1 VELSAAIE
9 RVLGGLFE
17 ARTGQQLSSDRRWR
31 METALQP
38 ILRAR
43 ALPSADALVSL
54 LLSGRDARIADEIVE
69 GLLNNETSFF
79 RDPQAFRVVE
89 RAITERLQADPGRRL
104 RIWCAGCSTGQEA
117 YSLAMAMVE
126 RVRPHVLPEIVATDI
141 SAGVIERA
149 KIGRYSHFEIQRG
162 LPMQSM
168 IRWFDPEGDDWRA
181 KPILREMVSF
191 QRRGLGEGPP
201 SRIAFDIVLCRN
213 VMLYFTGQFRRQ
225 VFDMI
230 AGAIAEDGYLLLGAG
245 ETVIGQT
252 GRFAPDPDFRG
263 LYRLV
268 GEAGLRN
275 RGGRP

>member
-1 VELSAAIE
+1 MELSAAIE

-126 RVRPHVLPEIVATDI
+126 RVRPRVLPEIVATDI

>member
-126 RVRPHVLPEIVATDI
+126 RVRPRVLPEIVATDI

>member
-126 RVRPHVLPEIVATDI
+126 RVRPRVLPEIVATDI

-181 KPILREMVSF
+181 KPILREMVTF

>member
-1 VELSAAIE
+1 
-9 RVLGGLFE
+9 
-17 ARTGQQLSSDRRWR
+17 

-126 RVRPHVLPEIVATDI
+126 RVRPRVLPEIVATDI